1 MLSFQKINL
10 SKSVLGSLEH
20 FVGEKIA
27 FVQPDSLIG
36 TVIRFLLLI
45 LT

>member
-10 SKSVLGSLEH
+10 SKSVLESLEH
-20 FVGEKIA
+20 FVSEKIA
-27 FVQPDSLIG
+27 FVQPDSLTG
-36 TVIRFLLLI
+36 TVLTFLLLI

>member
-1 MLSFQKINL
+1 MLSFQKRNL
-10 SKSVLGSLEH
+10 SKSVLESLEH
-20 FVGEKIA
+20 FVSEKIA

-36 TVIRFLLLI
+36 TVITFLLLI